1 MFSKTIF
8 FLNEY
13 VHQKV
18 LDKLVHIVHFSW
30 LFETTTKVIKFMCLC
45 LSVNQKHTWNTKL
58 FFSKTLIHV

>member
-1 MFSKTIF
+1 MFSKTVF

-30 LFETTTKVIKFMCLC
+30 LFETTTKVIKFIC
-45 LSVNQKHTWNTKL
+45 V
-58 FFSKTLIHV
+58 LIKSILGIKK